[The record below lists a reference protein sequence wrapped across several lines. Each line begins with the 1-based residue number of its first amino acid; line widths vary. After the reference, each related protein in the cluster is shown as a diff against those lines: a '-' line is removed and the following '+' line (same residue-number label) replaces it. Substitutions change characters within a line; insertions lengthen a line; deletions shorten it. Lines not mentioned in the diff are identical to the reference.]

1 MSKTLDLD
9 VYDSRN
15 RLLPFLETNEEK
27 IERGLIDEKGQAID
41 LRIRPTR
48 SRQKK
53 WGTGQGL
60 VIVHLKD
67 RASPFSQVV
76 RAAEEGTIRSAMV
89 VTTPRVFNDPE
100 FQSRCAGV
108 SRLGR
113 LRVFIEREEA
123 SDSEELLERINE
135 WVRAVAEQDP
145 RAEER
150 AHPPYLRVSRSIRS
164 ETSGRLDA
172 KKVAEFFDLKPA
184 ELARIVGVSRQALD
198 KTPDSK
204 SIQKALYP
212 FEEITRGMLMV
223 DDDPTLFRQ
232 WLNTP
237 SRDLPKVDGR
247 HMTPMDMIREGHPS
261 VIAGLVDAA
270 LTGHPS

>member
-15 RLLPFLETNEEK
+15 RLLPFLETNEEE
-27 IERGLIDEKGQAID
+27 IERGVIDDKGMTIN

-48 SRQKK
+48 LPKK
-53 WGTGQGL
+53 TWVKSGGL
-60 VIVHLKD
+60 VIVHLDDQK
-67 RASPFSQVV
+67 SPFSQIVK
-76 RAAEEGTIRSAMV
+76 AAEEGVIRSAMV
-89 VTTPRVFNDPE
+89 VTSRQVFNDPE
-100 FQSRCAGV
+100 FQSRCAVV

-113 LRVFIEREEA
+113 LRVFIEREE
-123 SDSEELLERINE
+123 SNDSEDLLQRINE
-135 WVRAVAEQDP
+135 WVKSVAEEDP

-150 AHPPYLRVSRSIRS
+150 KHAPYFRVSQSIRNVA
-164 ETSGRLDA
+164 SGRLDA
-172 KKVAEFFDLKPA
+172 VKVAEFFGLTPT
-184 ELARIVGVSRQALD
+184 ELARVVDVKRQTLF
-198 KTPDSK
+198 KTPDS
-204 SIQKALYP
+204 INLQKKLYP

-237 SRDLPKVDGR
+237 SRDLPKVEGR
-247 HMTPMDMIREGHPS
+247 NMTPMDMIREGHPS